1 MRNPKKLGWLA
12 EGGCGWGRMRLAV
25 VGVEVPAV
33 GAVGEAVRGSGRP
46 SGLGCRAGLSVV
58 AAGVRRGDMRWLAVG
73 GTCGRTAA
81 WGDGGWWCAHAGGS
95 VCSACGARVSCAR
108 VVLGGRCVD
117 VVGVPCW
124 YVTG

>member
-12 EGGCGWGRMRLAV
+12 GGGAAGAAGRSRCWGLRSPQW
-25 VGVEVPAV
+25 GQW
-33 GAVGEAVRGSGRP
+33 VRQC
-46 SGLGCRAGLSVV
+46 GLGCRAGLSVV

-81 WGDGGWWCAHAGGS
+81 WGDAGWWRAHAGGS
-95 VCSACGARVSCAR
+95 VCGACGARVCCAS

-117 VVGVPCW
+117 VVGVPFCH
-124 YVTG
+124 VTG